1 MTEEKMKEILAAQK
15 EFFLTGKTFL
25 TDFRKTNLK
34 KLYIAVKNNENEIE
48 SALAADLG
56 KSRGESFMCEIGLV
70 LSEIK
75 YMIKHIG
82 RLSAEKRVRT
92 PVSQFASRSF
102 MKPSPRGNTLIMSPW
117 NYPFL
122 LTFSPLAD
130 AIAAGNTAILK
141 PSAYS
146 ANVCKITEKIVKQCF
161 DENYVAVVNGGRSEN
176 ASLLS
181 LKFDFVFFTGSQ
193 SVGKEVLRRTAE
205 NLTPAVLELGGKS
218 PCIVEKTAKLSLA
231 AKRIVFGKFINC
243 GQTCVAPDYVLCEKC
258 VKEELIFELKKE
270 ITARFGNLPTQH
282 SDYGKII
289 NEKHFDRIAALID
302 KEKTV
307 IGGETDRKNL
317 KIAPT
322 VMDNVEF
329 SDAVMGEEIF
339 GPILPIITYDDFSQV
354 MGMIEK
360 NKNPLALY
368 IFSQDKAKIGEI
380 ISRVSFGGGCV
391 NDTVIHLATSRM
403 PFGGVGESGM
413 GRYHGKFG
421 FEAFSHL
428 KSVVDKKTWI
438 DLPMRYSPN
447 SGFYNKLLHIFLR

>member
-1 MTEEKMKEILAAQK
+1 M
-15 EFFLTGKTFL
+15 
-25 TDFRKTNLK
+25 
-34 KLYIAVKNNENEIE
+34 
-48 SALAADLG
+48 
-56 KSRGESFMCEIGLV
+56 
-70 LSEIK
+70 
-75 YMIKHIG
+75 
-82 RLSAEKRVRT
+82 
-92 PVSQFASRSF
+92 
-102 MKPSPRGNTLIMSPW
+102 
-117 NYPFL
+117 
-122 LTFSPLAD
+122 
-130 AIAAGNTAILK
+130 
-141 PSAYS
+141 
-146 ANVCKITEKIVKQCF
+146 
-161 DENYVAVVNGGRSEN
+161 
-176 ASLLS
+176 
-181 LKFDFVFFTGSQ
+181 
-193 SVGKEVLRRTAE
+193 
-205 NLTPAVLELGGKS
+205 
-218 PCIVEKTAKLSLA
+218 
-231 AKRIVFGKFINC
+231 
-243 GQTCVAPDYVLCEKC
+243 
-258 VKEELIFELKKE
+258 
-270 ITARFGNLPTQH
+270 PTQH

-380 ISRVSFGGGCV
+380 ISRVSFGGGCI